1 MLVGFW
7 GRFDHIVRDRDILY
21 ARLQGIL
28 VVPFARAHSSS
39 EFEAGENLL
48 LKVCIFAGL
57 TFCMAGWVSRL
68 QSRGGRKVA
77 SLISILGVIAM
88 GIAIE
93 VGQVFLEPLVPDVTD
108 FILYAC
114 GAIVGLAA
122 FRILIPPQTIVLER
136 RSLES
141 A

>member
-1 MLVGFW
+1 MALEAVKIPVFSRAVSITDVIAASVGVVVAVGLSPVFWRCLRLLDRAAGWYLAAMCWSGVMLVGFW

-57 TFCMAGWVSRL
+57 TFCLAGWVSRL
-68 QSRGGRKVA
+68 QIGRA
-77 SLISILGVIAM
+77 S
-88 GIAIE
+88 
-93 VGQVFLEPLVPDVTD
+93 
-108 FILYAC
+108 C
-114 GAIVGLAA
+114 
-122 FRILIPPQTIVLER
+122 RER
-136 RSLES
+136 V
-141 A
+141 